1 MLNAHTGER
10 IDLRYMVGG
19 QHDPEALTEFSR
31 FARDWRENAV
41 MPIDPTALDIVHTIA
56 AAIDAQDPIVL
67 LSGFRTERTN
77 RSLKGAAPDS
87 LHMRGMALDVTHPHR
102 SVDALAQAALGL
114 GAGGVGRYDRSG
126 FIHIDSGAPRS
137 WSA

>member
-1 MLNAHTGER
+1 MLNAHTGES
-10 IDLRYMVGG
+10 IDLRYMMRGR
-19 QHDPEALTEFSR
+19 HDPEALAAFSR

-41 MPIDPTALDIVHTIA
+41 MAIDPTTLDIVHAIA
-56 AAIDAQDPIVL
+56 AAIDARDPIVL
-67 LSGFRTERTN
+67 LSGYRTERTN

-87 LHMRGMALDVTHPHR
+87 LHMRGMALDVTHPLR
-102 SVDALAQAALGL
+102 SVDALAQAAHAL